1 MTLDLHSLAGVL
13 IPFAGTSLGAAGV
26 LFLKRDLT
34 LGLRRG
40 LTGFAAGVMVAA
52 SIWSL
57 LIPAIDRS
65 ASLGVW
71 AFFPAAAGF
80 WCGKMCIRDR
90 REALTQADIDELY
103 AILRKA
109 EEGAK

>member
-1 MTLDLHSLAGVL
+1 MSLDLHSLAGVL

-65 ASLGVW
+65 ASLGTW
-71 AFFPAAAGF
+71 AFSLLLQVFGAASCF
-80 WCGKMCIRDR
+80 CWHW
-90 REALTQADIDELY
+90 TV
-103 AILRKA
+103 
-109 EEGAK
+109 

>member
-40 LTGFAAGVMVAA
+40 LTGFDAG
-52 SIWSL
+52 
-57 LIPAIDRS
+57 
-65 ASLGVW
+65 
-71 AFFPAAAGF
+71 
-80 WCGKMCIRDR
+80 
-90 REALTQADIDELY
+90 
-103 AILRKA
+103 
-109 EEGAK
+109 